1 MAKSESPVT
10 FDELER
16 RIGDWACGRDD
27 IRAAMIVGSRARSDR
42 PADAWAD
49 LDLWL
54 VVRRPNRDLSDH
66 SWLRDIARP
75 IVHYKDRSGATIH
88 VLFEGGLDAGLA
100 FLPLAAF
107 KNVLRFIAPLKRRP
121 MLQRAL
127 PFGLG
132 DRIDA
137 LLGQA
142 GAYYR
147 RGYRVLLDKDGMIER
162 FMAAFPAGRAS
173 RLAPSADEFNDA
185 VSEFWFN
192 TVWIAKHLRRGEL
205 WWAIKGGWHD
215 HLTPL
220 MLRMVEW
227 RVGSEQGW
235 SIDVWTDGRFLEDW
249 AGAETTSL
257 LASTF
262 PDYDE
267 GSIWRALFASMA
279 AYRTLAIATAERLG
293 YEYDA
298 SADEGATAIVSQ
310 LFAGRPPTAR

>member
-1 MAKSESPVT
+1 
-10 FDELER
+10 
-16 RIGDWACGRDD
+16 
-27 IRAAMIVGSRARSDR
+27 
-42 PADAWAD
+42 
-49 LDLWL
+49 
-54 VVRRPNRDLSDH
+54 
-66 SWLRDIARP
+66 
-75 IVHYKDRSGATIH
+75 
-88 VLFEGGLDAGLA
+88 
-100 FLPLAAF
+100 
-107 KNVLRFIAPLKRRP
+107 

-310 LFAGRPPTAR
+310 LFAGRPPTAG